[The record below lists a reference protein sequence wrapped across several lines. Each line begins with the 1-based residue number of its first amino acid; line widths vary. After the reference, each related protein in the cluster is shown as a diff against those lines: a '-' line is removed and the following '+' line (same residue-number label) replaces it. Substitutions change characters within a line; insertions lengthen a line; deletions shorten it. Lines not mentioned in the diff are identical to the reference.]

1 MPHKQPYMQ
10 FIMQNI
16 ALRSLGF
23 KPPSPLVNISLTNS
37 ESGIQTNFRA
47 TVHVLGDWRKNAHI
61 GAFEMMLYEFAQMR
75 GDSTTP
81 CYLELGWC
89 DETGILES
97 LSIQGIFIQFTST
110 IHKGYTEYILEG
122 IGNFTN
128 TATIRGIAIP
138 AIRGNYRPSEV
149 VEAVLDYVNA
159 GDVFDYDIDHDD
171 EIVPISKSSCV
182 TSLGEYINGSSTQQG
197 LIQQSYCEGS
207 RSCAYGLPKNRSTAM
222 YLQAG
227 YTKAEIHDIM
237 GSPVAQTQRSAS
249 SYTFSITEPTFHTR
263 GVIRYKNN
271 VNLANYV
278 NDSVLIWGGLYTNIL
293 SISATYQG
301 VTQTLLGSGASV
313 QTGMGITLKGE
324 TLTTESNRQN
334 SYNATLPSM
343 YVAGNTLNNL
353 NAISTQFNTNIQ
365 VTIVGA
371 PKVFQVA
378 DAVRIVVYT
387 GGTLN
392 PITGVYRI
400 IKVAHNIN
408 GTSYTTT
415 LTVQRLDL
423 ITANDTATAI
433 AGYTNTARINGVQA
447 AALQRDRLYL
457 GQPFQHITN
466 ILKRGKL

>member
-1 MPHKQPYMQ
+1 
-10 FIMQNI
+10 
-16 ALRSLGF
+16 
-23 KPPSPLVNISLTNS
+23 
-37 ESGIQTNFRA
+37 
-47 TVHVLGDWRKNAHI
+47 
-61 GAFEMMLYEFAQMR
+61 
-75 GDSTTP
+75 
-81 CYLELGWC
+81 
-89 DETGILES
+89 
-97 LSIQGIFIQFTST
+97 
-110 IHKGYTEYILEG
+110 
-122 IGNFTN
+122 
-128 TATIRGIAIP
+128 
-138 AIRGNYRPSEV
+138 
-149 VEAVLDYVNA
+149 
-159 GDVFDYDIDHDD
+159 
-171 EIVPISKSSCV
+171 
-182 TSLGEYINGSSTQQG
+182 
-197 LIQQSYCEGS
+197 
-207 RSCAYGLPKNRSTAM
+207 M

-227 YTKAEIHDIM
+227 YTKSEIHDIM

-249 SYTFSITEPTFHTR
+249 SYTFSITEPTFHSR

-343 YVAGNTLNNL
+343 FVAGNTLNNL

-423 ITANDTATAI
+423 ITANDTATSI
-433 AGYTNTARINGVQA
+433 AGYTNTARINGVQT
-447 AALQRDRLYL
+447 AALQRDKLYL